1 MLWWLASGASV
12 RCFRSTPCP
21 SLKGW
26 GDNTQKK
33 ITMKK
38 EKPKSE
44 VTSHLTNREGQGV
57 GLLSHYYEGKIEAGC
72 DEAGRGC
79 LAGSVYAAAVILPD
93 GYQNELL
100 NDSKQLTE
108 KRRYA
113 LRETIERDAVAWAV
127 GIVTP
132 EEIDKI
138 NILNASILAM
148 HRALDQLKV
157 RPEAIIVDGNRFKPY
172 RPVVNGSAVNIPYTT
187 IVKGDGKYL
196 SIAAASILAKTYRD
210 DYMNQ
215 LAEEYPQ
222 YDWRSNKGYPTK
234 KHRDAIKQ
242 YGITPYHRKSYNLL
256 GDGQL
261 SFDF

>member
-1 MLWWLASGASV
+1 MLA
-12 RCFRSTPCP
+12 
-21 SLKGW
+21 
-26 GDNTQKK
+26 
-33 ITMKK
+33 
-38 EKPKSE
+38 
-44 VTSHLTNREGQGV
+44 
-57 GLLSHYYEGKIEAGC
+57 SHYYEGKIEAGC

-100 NDSKQLTE
+100 NDSKQLSE
-108 KRRYA
+108 KKRYQ
-113 LRETIERDAVAWAV
+113 LREIIERDAVAWAV

-172 RPVVNGSAVNIPYTT
+172 QLASMVEPLPHTC

-196 SIAAASILAKTYRD
+196 AIAAASILAKTYRD

-215 LAEEYPQ
+215 LAEAYPM
-222 YDWRSNKGYPTK
+222 YDWLSNKGYPTK
-234 KHRDAIKQ
+234 KHREAIRQ
-242 YGITPYHRKSYNLL
+242 YGISPYHRKSYNLL
-256 GDGQL
+256 GGEEL
-261 SFDF
+261 SLPFDVEP

>member
-1 MLWWLASGASV
+1 MLASH
-12 RCFRSTPCP
+12 F
-21 SLKGW
+21 
-26 GDNTQKK
+26 
-33 ITMKK
+33 
-38 EKPKSE
+38 
-44 VTSHLTNREGQGV
+44 
-57 GLLSHYYEGKIEAGC
+57 YEGKIEAGC

-93 GYQNELL
+93 DYQNELL

-108 KRRYA
+108 KKRYL
-113 LRETIERDAVAWAV
+113 LREVIERDAIAWAV
-127 GIVTP
+127 GVVTP

-172 RPVVNGSAVNIPYTT
+172 QKLPYTT

-196 SIAAASILAKTYRD
+196 AIAAASILAKTYRD
-210 DYMNQ
+210 DYMNK

-222 YDWRSNKGYPTK
+222 YDWLSNKGYPTK
-234 KHRDAIKQ
+234 KHREAIKA

-261 SFDF
+261 SLEFEP

>member
-1 MLWWLASGASV
+1 MLA
-12 RCFRSTPCP
+12 
-21 SLKGW
+21 
-26 GDNTQKK
+26 
-33 ITMKK
+33 
-38 EKPKSE
+38 
-44 VTSHLTNREGQGV
+44 
-57 GLLSHYYEGKIEAGC
+57 SHYYEGKIEAGC

-100 NDSKQLTE
+100 NDSKQLSE
-108 KRRYA
+108 KKRYQ
-113 LRETIERDAVAWAV
+113 LREIIERDAVAWAV

-132 EEIDKI
+132 EEIDQI

-172 RPVVNGSAVNIPYTT
+172 QDLPHTT

-196 SIAAASILAKTYRD
+196 AIAAASILAKTYRD

-222 YDWRSNKGYPTK
+222 YDWLSNKGYPTR
-234 KHRDAIKQ
+234 KHREAIKQ
-242 YGITPYHRKSYNLL
+242 FGITPYHRRSYNLL

-261 SFDF
+261 SLDFEE

>member
-1 MLWWLASGASV
+1 MLA
-12 RCFRSTPCP
+12 
-21 SLKGW
+21 
-26 GDNTQKK
+26 
-33 ITMKK
+33 
-38 EKPKSE
+38 
-44 VTSHLTNREGQGV
+44 
-57 GLLSHYYEGKIEAGC
+57 SHYYQGKVEAGC

-79 LAGSVYAAAVILPD
+79 LAGSVYAAAVILPA

-108 KRRYA
+108 KRRYE
-113 LRETIERDAVAWAV
+113 LRDIIQRDAVAWAV

-132 EEIDKI
+132 EEIDRI

-148 HRALDQLKV
+148 HRALDQLTV

-172 RPVVNGSAVNIPYTT
+172 RSLPQSGEDGGGFLPHTT

-196 SIAAASILAKTYRD
+196 AIAAASILAKTYRD
-210 DYMNQ
+210 DYMNG

-222 YDWRSNKGYPTK
+222 YDWRKNKGYPTK
-234 KHRDAIKQ
+234 KHREAIRQ
-242 YGITPYHRKSYNLL
+242 YGTTPYHRMSYNLL

-261 SFDF
+261 SLQFED